1 MLDRM
6 VDNVS
11 ARWSMHTFNSVIY
24 KYIHSNYNYYYYTL
38 CEATVELYALLSV
51 SEAHC
56 THGVTDSQNQN
67 VNFVE
72 ETQKQHIMTN
82 MHTLEHS
89 TTCPL

>member
-1 MLDRM
+1 MCLH
-6 VDNVS
+6 VG
-11 ARWSMHTFNSVIY
+11 ACILLTLIY
-24 KYIHSNYNYYYYTL
+24 KYIYSNYNYYYYTL

-51 SEAHC
+51 SEALC

-82 MHTLEHS
+82 MHTFHNMPIIVINLQLE
-89 TTCPL
+89 T